1 MTLHIVWQP
10 TADAEPH
17 TVGVP
22 VFGVE
27 LALTLRGSV
36 IIDASWQIEAHAA
49 EKTLPD
55 LALQVRQYLL
65 DPDNS
70 HLQLEL
76 LTQGSKFSNRVWN
89 ALSTIPVGVTLT
101 YAELAKR
108 LDSAPRAVAAG
119 CRRNPYAGIIPCHR
133 VVASNGIGGFMGQ
146 ADGEFVALKSRLL
159 DYESRLCRTKS

>member
-1 MTLHIVWQP
+1 MTLHTVWRP
-10 TADAEPH
+10 TADAESH
-17 TVGVP
+17 TIGVP
-22 VFGVE
+22 VFGAE

-36 IIDASWQIEAHAA
+36 IIDASWSTEPLAA
-49 EKTLPD
+49 GNDTTG
-55 LALQVRQYLL
+55 LAQQVQQYLL
-65 DPDNS
+65 DPDGTE
-70 HLQLEL
+70 LQLEL
-76 LTQGSKFSNRVWN
+76 LIQGSEFSNKVWR
-89 ALSTIPVGVTLT
+89 ALSAIPVGRTLT

-159 DYESRLCRTKS
+159 DYESRLCNSKP